1 MKSTRTLLALLC
13 TAALFSCKKDLT
25 GSGNVI
31 TQQRQ
36 AGNFTAVTSKGDF
49 KIVLKKAPTTAIELT
64 GEDNVLEK
72 TVTDISNGT
81 LTVRYADGIKTHKNK
96 QVIVNVSLPT
106 FSSVQLEGSGN
117 IKSEENWNLPHLT
130 AKINGSGHI
139 SLTADG
145 DNFDGEVN
153 GSGRLLMLG
162 GSFQASSIHVNGS
175 GNINAFLFTTNT
187 ADIRIDGSG
196 TCEIKVT
203 NKLKVKINGSGTTY
217 YKGSPDTNVTVA
229 GSGKVVKVS

>member
-1 MKSTRTLLALLC
+1 MKSAKTLLALFC

-36 AGNFTAVTSKGDF
+36 AGNFTAIVSKGDF
-49 KIVLKKAPTTAIELT
+49 KIVLKKATSSIELT

-96 QVIVNVSLPT
+96 QVTVNVGLPT

-117 IKSEENWNLPHLT
+117 IKSEDTWNLSDLT
-130 AKINGSGHI
+130 AKINGSGYI
-139 SLTADG
+139 TLTANG
-145 DNFDGEVN
+145 DNFVGEVN
-153 GSGRLLMLG
+153 GSGRLLMSG
-162 GSFQASSIHVNGS
+162 DSFKASSIHINGS
-175 GNINAFLFTTNT
+175 GDVNANLFTTNT

-196 TCEIKVT
+196 TCTIKVN
-203 NKLKVKINGSGTTY
+203 NKLKVRINGSGTTY
-217 YKGSPDTNVTVA
+217 YKGNPDTNVTVS